1 MKLRMHLRSRPEMWI
16 LECDHFILGSST
28 PGMCYEGIIATV
40 NLFPPHWFWNANN
53 GGFLFTAALTMY
65 QRARKLHDFTG
76 NLSQVLVLA
85 EEQLESYVVAMNAL
99 SLLDHANAWIV
110 MPITSDDGRDVSY
123 SSSYVLKSTEC
134 PSVVE
139 QAT

>member
-1 MKLRMHLRSRPEMWI
+1 
-16 LECDHFILGSST
+16 
-28 PGMCYEGIIATV
+28 
-40 NLFPPHWFWNANN
+40 
-53 GGFLFTAALTMY
+53 MY

-123 SSSYVLKSTEC
+123 SSSYVLKTTEC
-134 PSVVE
+134 HSVVE